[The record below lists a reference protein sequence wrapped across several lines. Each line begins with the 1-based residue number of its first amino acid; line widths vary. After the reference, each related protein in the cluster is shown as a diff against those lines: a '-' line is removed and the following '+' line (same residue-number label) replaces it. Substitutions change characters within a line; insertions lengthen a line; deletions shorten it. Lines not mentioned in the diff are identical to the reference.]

1 MTNTTE
7 AEMKELKEEVLNST
21 SKDAEKDAKIIYDG
35 RQYSI
40 RFPKKFIDEAQVD
53 IQNDFFKIK
62 LHIPE
67 FTKEEKAELTAKLMR
82 GKDEEAKAK
91 V

>member
-1 MTNTTE
+1 MTNPTE
-7 AEMKELKEEVLNST
+7 AEIKELKEEVLNST
-21 SKDAEKDAKIIYDG
+21 SKSDEKDTKIIYDG

-40 RFPKKFIDEAQVD
+40 RFPKKFIDEAQVNV
-53 IQNDFFKIK
+53 QEDFFKVK

-67 FTKEEKAELTAKLMR
+67 FTSKEKPKLTAELIR
-82 GKDEEAKAK
+82 GKDEEAKTK